1 MKKRII
7 ACLVVLS
14 LCFSSLGL
22 RLYFITSN
30 SEYASFQSD
39 IRVKDI
45 DEKRGNIYDC
55 NGELLVNNEKETVL
69 LVKPDISTFSI
80 ITEIKGKDFV
90 KDTLMKGYFTVIK
103 TNEIVADYN
112 NSNIVKLDT
121 FKRFSDSTAVHLI
134 GYTNQSNNGVCGIEK
149 YYNKEIKKYSGKL
162 SVAFSADALGR
173 MLVGEKTEIR
183 DNNYYNSGGINL
195 TIDKTIQTITEIAL
209 KNGEISKGA
218 AVVLDVETSAI
229 KAVASTPIYDRNNL
243 VISLNNEDS
252 PFINRAFSAYPV
264 GSVFKTVT
272 AISALDNNIEFSQ
285 IDCKGYTEKSGNIF
299 YCNKR
304 DGHGIIDFKTALSQ
318 SCNTYFIESGTKIG
332 GEALLKTAKKFGFG
346 KAIDIGNGYITE
358 SGTLPDLNDLN
369 SDAAVGNFSF
379 GQGKLT
385 ATPLQIAS
393 FYCIIA
399 NSGIYNEP
407 FIYSGIT
414 DYNGEYVPES
424 QKKGKRILSK
434 QICETIAEA
443 MLETTKSGT
452 GTMAYSPLFQ
462 TASKTATAQSG
473 TYDKNGNEI
482 KYSWFVGFFPYEKP
496 EYVICIMKENGSS
509 GGLDGAPVF
518 KEISENIYKYENNR
532 DIS

>member
-90 KDTLMKGYFTVIK
+90 KDTLLKGYFTVIK
-103 TNEIVADYN
+103 TNENVADYN

-134 GYTNQSNNGVCGIEK
+134 GYTDQSNNGVCGIEK

-195 TIDKTIQTITEIAL
+195 TIDKTIQTITETAL
-209 KNGEISKGA
+209 KNGKISKGA

-243 VISLNNEDS
+243 VISLNDEDS

-272 AISALDNNIEFSQ
+272 AISALENNIEFSQ

-332 GEALLKTAKKFGFG
+332 GEALLKTAKKFG
-346 KAIDIGNGYITE
+346 K
-358 SGTLPDLNDLN
+358 
-369 SDAAVGNFSF
+369 
-379 GQGKLT
+379 KL
-385 ATPLQIAS
+385 
-393 FYCIIA
+393 
-399 NSGIYNEP
+399 
-407 FIYSGIT
+407 
-414 DYNGEYVPES
+414 D
-424 QKKGKRILSK
+424 KK
-434 QICETIAEA
+434 
-443 MLETTKSGT
+443 
-452 GTMAYSPLFQ
+452 
-462 TASKTATAQSG
+462 
-473 TYDKNGNEI
+473 
-482 KYSWFVGFFPYEKP
+482 
-496 EYVICIMKENGSS
+496 
-509 GGLDGAPVF
+509 
-518 KEISENIYKYENNR
+518 
-532 DIS
+532 

>member
-1 MKKRII
+1 MKKRIV

-14 LCFSSLGL
+14 FCFSALCF
-22 RLYFITSN
+22 RLYFISNN

-80 ITEIKGKDFV
+80 ITEIKGKNFV
-90 KDTLMKGYFTVIK
+90 KDTLMKGYFTIIK
-103 TNEIVADYN
+103 TNENSTDFN
-112 NSNIVKLDT
+112 NSNIAKVNT
-121 FKRFSDSTAVHLI
+121 YKRFSDSTAVHLI
-134 GYTNQSNNGVCGIEK
+134 GYTDQSNNGVCGIEK
-149 YYNKEIKKYSGKL
+149 YYNEDIKKHNGKL

-183 DNNYYNSGGINL
+183 DDNYYNNGGINL
-195 TIDKTIQTITEIAL
+195 TIDKTIQTIIENAL
-209 KNGEISKGA
+209 INGKISKGA

-243 VISLNNEDS
+243 ELYLNNEDL

-272 AISALDNNIEFSQ
+272 AISALENNIDFSQ

-318 SCNTYFIESGTKIG
+318 SCNTYFIELGTKIG
-332 GEALLKTAKKFGFG
+332 GKALLNTAKKFGFG
-346 KAIDIGNGYITE
+346 EPIDIGNGFTTDGGI
-358 SGTLPDLNDLN
+358 LPDLKDLN
-369 SDAAVGNFSF
+369 SDASVGNFSF

-393 FYCIIA
+393 FYCVIA
-399 NSGIYNEP
+399 NEGIYNKP
-407 FIYSGIT
+407 FIYSGFT
-414 DYNGEYVPES
+414 DFSGEYVPTS
-424 QKKGKRILSK
+424 QKEGKRLISRK
-434 QICETIAEA
+434 VCELIGDA

-452 GTMAYSPLFQ
+452 GKSASSSLFKI
-462 TASKTATAQSG
+462 ASKTATAQSG
-473 TYDKNGNEI
+473 IYDKNGNEI

-496 EYVICIMKENGSS
+496 KYVICIMKENGSS